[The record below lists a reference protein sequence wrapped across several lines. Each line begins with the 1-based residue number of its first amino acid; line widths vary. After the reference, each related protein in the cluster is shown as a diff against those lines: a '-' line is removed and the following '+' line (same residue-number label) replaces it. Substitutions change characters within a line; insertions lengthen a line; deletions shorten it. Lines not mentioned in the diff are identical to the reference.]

1 MLLDIGLST
10 FFSSWICL
18 LRQGKQKQ
26 QQTYEMTINQKTF
39 AQIKS
44 AINKAKWQPTE
55 SENIFANDIFNKG
68 LICKVYKELT

>member
-1 MLLDIGLST
+1 
-10 FFSSWICL
+10 
-18 LRQGKQKQ
+18 
-26 QQTYEMTINQKTF
+26 MTINQKTF